1 MTNSVLESIEDGTY
15 FMRMGTSE
23 LSNAQSGTR
32 RKVLKAF
39 KHPEYKSV
47 PYFDAAIYQSD
58 IDIEFTK
65 WVMPICLPMRPIDDD
80 DAFAG
85 KYRRIGKTPRPLL
98 YLELEYSSRKM
109 QKNILCY
116 LVKSQIQL

>member
-1 MTNSVLESIEDGTY
+1 MCSRHVLTAAHCMTNSVLESIEDGTY
-15 FMRMGTSE
+15 LMRMGTSE

-39 KHPEYKSV
+39 KHPKYKSV

-65 WVMPICLPMRPIDDD
+65 WVMPICLPMRPLDDD

-85 KYRRIGKTPRPLL
+85 KYVPT
-98 YLELEYSSRKM
+98 YYYS
-109 QKNILCY
+109 
-116 LVKSQIQL
+116 LVKLKTFLFV